1 MWKRK
6 FVFERRIIWRFTR
19 SQALAYT
26 ATSACV
32 VMMWMWNYKSLLFY
46 VVQNDEIKEEKKEW
60 IERGRFTLMSKRVDL
75 FFFWVSVGYSQPLNL
90 RASRETTEIIS
101 SFSNSFY
108 FFCFTIV
115 EFFWRCCLRVCAMS
129 RPPCVCA
136 DIAYS
141 LISNSSPSSHN
152 IDPAKLVDHRF
163 CATTAD
169 DDEWSG
175 RKFMIRLIES
185 VVIHHMEN

>member
-46 VVQNDEIKEEKKEW
+46 VVQNDEIKEGK
-60 IERGRFTLMSKRVDL
+60 KRVNRARTIHVHVEARRSFFLLSFCGPLTTPELESEPRNNRNNFLVFKLVL
-75 FFFWVSVGYSQPLNL
+75 F
-90 RASRETTEIIS
+90 
-101 SFSNSFY
+101 

-115 EFFWRCCLRVCAMS
+115 EFFWRCCLGVCAMS

-141 LISNSSPSSHN
+141 LISNSSPSSHYTS
-152 IDPAKLVDHRF
+152 ILPSSSIIAF
-163 CATTAD
+163 APPPPMTTSDQAGNL
-169 DDEWSG
+169 WFG
-175 RKFMIRLIES
+175 
-185 VVIHHMEN
+185 